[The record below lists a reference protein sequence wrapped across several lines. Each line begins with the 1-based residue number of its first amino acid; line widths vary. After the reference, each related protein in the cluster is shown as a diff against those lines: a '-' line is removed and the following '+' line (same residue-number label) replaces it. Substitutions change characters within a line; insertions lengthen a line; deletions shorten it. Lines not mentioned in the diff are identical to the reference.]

1 MKIKISS
8 SDFDKA
14 HRVATVIEKYIEF
27 NNFIKSLSKEEYDLL
42 IRSLEESLKEEEQIK
57 NGERGMERYR
67 RV

>member
-1 MKIKISS
+1 MKIKVSG
-8 SDFDKA
+8 SDFDKI
-14 HRVATVIEKYIEF
+14 HRVANVIEKYIEF
-27 NNFIKSLSKEEYDLL
+27 DKLINSLSKEEYDLL